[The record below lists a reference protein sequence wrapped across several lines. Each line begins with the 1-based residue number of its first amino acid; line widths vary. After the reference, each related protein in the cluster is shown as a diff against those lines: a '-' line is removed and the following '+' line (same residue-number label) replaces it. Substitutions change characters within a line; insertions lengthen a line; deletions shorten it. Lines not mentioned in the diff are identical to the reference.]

1 MQLLKFLKQGKY
13 PLLWELDLS
22 SIVLILE
29 MTIVDNELDDNC
41 VKEMISFLRTKAKA
55 SSLHLV
61 NFDNNG
67 ISPALLQEFKTVL
80 AASYN

>member
-1 MQLLKFLKQGKY
+1 MKQGKY

-22 SIVLILE
+22 STFLIQIYNWL
-29 MTIVDNELDDNC
+29 DNELDDNC
-41 VKEMISFLRTKAKA
+41 VKEMINFLRTKAKL